1 MFSKLKRLLSVPGF
15 GGGGAPSPPPPP
27 PPPPEPP
34 KMVDE
39 AVVKA
44 RNDERK
50 RANLAAGSAGTI
62 KTGPQGLSDPANT
75 AGKTLLGQ

>member
-1 MFSKLKRLLSVPGF
+1 MLKNLKRTLSVPGF
-15 GGGGAPSPPPPP
+15 GGGGTPSPPPPP

-44 RNDERK
+44 RTDERK
-50 RANLAAGSAGTI
+50 RAALAAGSAGTI
-62 KTGPQGLSDPANT
+62 KTSPQGLTDTANT